1 MNKHL
6 REEQQLLQLKA
17 EVLRL
22 KLLTQQAQRQRQ
34 RQQPDKLSETL
45 GLLEKLPAASLA
57 WRAVNL
63 PKRLSSKA
71 LIATALLAWA
81 YWRA

>member
-22 KLLTQQAQRQRQ
+22 KLLTQQAQRQ

>member
-1 MNKHL
+1 MTKHL

-34 RQQPDKLSETL
+34 QPDRLSETL
-45 GLLEKLPAASLA
+45 GLLEKLPAAGLA

-71 LIATALLAWA
+71 LIAAALLAWA